1 VQFVLNPLNLLF
13 GEIYSPT
20 TVRASTERFKVRLH
34 ARICAV
40 GAFSKNFRLRR
51 FIQLPLKLFATFLAR
66 TMQGRVRIIQRR
78 FQRMVVN
85 GCPLLAVQAHVP
97 PENLVV
103 SNSNQVVTMLRVT
116 DTVQAHVIALGA
128 GAQLTY
134 RVGAALFQVSSLIS

>member
-1 VQFVLNPLNLLF
+1 
-13 GEIYSPT
+13 
-20 TVRASTERFKVRLH
+20 
-34 ARICAV
+34 
-40 GAFSKNFRLRR
+40 
-51 FIQLPLKLFATFLAR
+51 
-66 TMQGRVRIIQRR
+66 
-78 FQRMVVN
+78 MVVN

-134 RVGAALFQVSSLIS
+134 RVGAALFQVSSLVSWYVSLKHLPVRLERMCRPLSPLLKQPSLLLHFHQS